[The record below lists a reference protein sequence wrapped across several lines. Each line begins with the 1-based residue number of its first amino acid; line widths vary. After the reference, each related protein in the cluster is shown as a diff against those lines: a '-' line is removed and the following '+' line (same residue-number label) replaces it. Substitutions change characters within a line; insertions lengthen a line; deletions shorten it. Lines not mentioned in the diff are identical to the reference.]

1 MIHKINNN
9 NIYISVDTDGAELC
23 SLCDVHGLE
32 YIWQNTDGS
41 WAGHS
46 PVLFPIVGAQKDY
59 QYIYDGVT
67 YPLPNHGFALNSKFK
82 VVEKLSDVLR
92 LRLRE
97 NSETL
102 KQYPFKFTF
111 DVSFEL
117 SNDSLYI
124 RYTVTNNDEK
134 VMPFS
139 VGGHTG
145 YPVPLE
151 EDEKFED
158 YRLKFDFAETCQAP
172 VLTRGMTAEAEEYMP
187 LLDNTQYIDLTHE
200 LFSRGVLV
208 LENLKSRGVELY
220 SKNSGRGVRVDFEGF
235 DNLGL
240 WQNPNGGNYICIEP
254 WSSPGTH
261 SHPSGLLEKRKGMT
275 LLKPQE
281 TAEFGYKIT
290 II

>member
-9 NIYISVDTDGAELC
+9 NIYISVDSKGAELC

-32 YIWQNTDGS
+32 YIWQNTDDS
-41 WAGHS
+41 WNGHS
-46 PVLFPIVGAQKDY
+46 PILFPIVGGQKDN
-59 QYIYDGVT
+59 QYIYNGVT
-67 YPLPNHGFALNSKFK
+67 YPIQFHGFAMKSKFK
-82 VVEKLSDVLR
+82 VVEKLSDYLK

-102 KQYPFKFTF
+102 SQYPFKFTF

-117 SNDSLYI
+117 SNDSVYI
-124 RYTVTNNDEK
+124 RYIITNNDEK
-134 VMPFS
+134 VMPFA

-151 EDEKFED
+151 KDENFED
-158 YRLKFDFAETCQAP
+158 YRLKFDCIENCQAP
-172 VLTRGMTAEAEEYMP
+172 VLTGGMTAEAEEFMP
-187 LLDNTQYIDLTHE
+187 FLNNTQYIDLNHE
-200 LFSRGVLV
+200 MFAKGVIV

-240 WQNPNGGNYICIEP
+240 WQNPKGGNFICIEP
-254 WSSPGTH
+254 WSSPGTY
-261 SHPSGLLEKRKGMT
+261 SDPSGLLEKRKGMT

>member
-9 NIYISVDTDGAELC
+9 NVYISVDTKGAELC

-46 PVLFPIVGAQKDY
+46 PVLFPIVGSQKDD

-67 YPLPNHGFALNSKFK
+67 YPITIHGFALNSKFK
-82 VVEKLSDVLR
+82 VVEKLSDFLK

-102 KQYPFKFTF
+102 SQYPFKFTF

-117 SNDSLYI
+117 SNDSVYI
-124 RYTVTNNDEK
+124 RYTITNNDEK
-134 VMPFS
+134 IMPFA

-151 EDEKFED
+151 EGENFED
-158 YRLKFDFAETCQAP
+158 YRLKFDRIENCQAP
-172 VLTRGMTAEAEEYMP
+172 VLTGGMTAEAEEFMQF
-187 LLDNTQYIDLTHE
+187 LDNTQHIDLSHE
-200 LFSRGVLV
+200 MFSRGVIV

-240 WQNPNGGNYICIEP
+240 WQNPKGGSYICIEP

>member
-9 NIYISVDTDGAELC
+9 NIYISVDTEGAELC

-32 YIWQNTDGS
+32 YVWQNTDGS
-41 WAGHS
+41 WDGHS

-59 QYIYDGVT
+59 QYIYGGVT
-67 YPLPNHGFALNSKFK
+67 YPLPNHGFAIKSKFR
-82 VVEKLSDVLR
+82 VVEKFSDVLR

-97 NSETL
+97 NSDTL
-102 KQYPFKFTF
+102 AQYPFKFTF

-117 SNDSLYI
+117 SNDSLYV
-124 RYTVTNNDEK
+124 RYIVTNNDEK
-134 VMPFS
+134 IMPFS

-151 EDEKFED
+151 EGEKFED
-158 YRLKFDFAETCQAP
+158 YRLKFDFVETCQAP
-172 VLTRGMTAEAEEYMP
+172 ILTRGMTAEAEEFMP
-187 LLDNTQYIDLTHE
+187 VLQNTQYIDLNHE
-200 LFSRGVLV
+200 MFSKGVIV
-208 LENLKSRGVELY
+208 LEHLKSRGVELY

-240 WQNPNGGNYICIEP
+240 WQNPNGGNYLCIEP

-275 LLKPQE
+275 LLKPNE